1 MAPPT
6 RLGRVRPFATRFIN
20 PVTRLFAG
28 WIPGF
33 ALLTYTGRKTG
44 RTYHTPINVV
54 RHGDYYIFALTY
66 GAEESQWV
74 KNVLAAGACRMRRM
88 GRDIGLV
95 EPELMVNPDAQLI
108 PRPLRIVGRLGRVTE
123 FVRMR
128 AAPRQ

>member
-1 MAPPT
+1 VGPPT
-6 RLGRVRPFATRFIN
+6 RLRRVRPFATRYIN

-44 RTYHTPINVV
+44 RTYHTPINGLRRGNHYV
-54 RHGDYYIFALTY
+54 FALTY

-74 KNVLAAGACRMRRM
+74 KNVLAAGGCEMRRM
-88 GRDIGLV
+88 GRDIRLV
-95 EPELMVNPDAQLI
+95 EPELLVDPDPRLI
-108 PRPLRIVGRLGRVTE
+108 PLPLRIFGRLARVTE

-128 AAPRQ
+128 AA